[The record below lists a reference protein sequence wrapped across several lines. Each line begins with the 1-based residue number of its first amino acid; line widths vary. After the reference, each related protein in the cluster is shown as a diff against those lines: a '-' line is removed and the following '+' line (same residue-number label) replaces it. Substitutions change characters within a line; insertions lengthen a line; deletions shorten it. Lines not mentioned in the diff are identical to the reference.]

1 MSAAP
6 PPTSA
11 RDRVVAWVRELVQFG
26 LVGASAFLIDISLF
40 NLLQRGPV
48 AVLAGHPNTANA
60 VAAAT
65 ATAYSWVANR
75 MWTYRGRTQDNL
87 AREALLFASANLG
100 GLVITQ
106 SCLLATHHLLGL
118 TSALADNIAAYVV
131 GFVLSTAFRFLF
143 YHYVV
148 FTGTPQRPGP
158 PTSADA
164 TPASTRPSDATPVS
178 AGTAA
183 SQQPSGADHLSQGT
197 S

>member
-1 MSAAP
+1 MPSMSTAP

-75 MWTYRGRTQDNL
+75 MWTYRGRTQDNP
-87 AREALLFASANLG
+87 AREALLFAIANFG

-106 SCLLATHHLLGL
+106 SCLLVTHHLLGL

-131 GFVLSTAFRFLF
+131 GFALSTAFRFLF

-148 FTGTPQRPGP
+148 FTGTPQRPSP
-158 PTSADA
+158 STSADSGPA
-164 TPASTRPSDATPVS
+164 NTAPTGTTPAS
-178 AGTAA
+178 AGTA
-183 SQQPSGADHLSQGT
+183 SGRPAGSAGHLH
-197 S
+197 

>member
-6 PPTSA
+6 PSASA

-75 MWTYRGRTQDNL
+75 MWTYRGRTQDNP

-106 SCLLATHHLLGL
+106 SCLLVTHHLLGL

-131 GFVLSTAFRFLF
+131 GFALSTAFRFLF

-158 PTSADA
+158 PTSAGT
-164 TPASTRPSDATPVS
+164 TPADDTVPAP
-178 AGTAA
+178 AGTTA
-183 SQQPSGADHLSQGT
+183 SQPAGSAEHLY
-197 S
+197 